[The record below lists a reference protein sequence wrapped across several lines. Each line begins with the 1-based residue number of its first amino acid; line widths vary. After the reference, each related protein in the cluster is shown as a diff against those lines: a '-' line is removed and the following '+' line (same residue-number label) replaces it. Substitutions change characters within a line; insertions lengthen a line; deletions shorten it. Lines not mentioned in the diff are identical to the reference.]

1 MQCCGEKRGSQK
13 RRWRGGL
20 VAWVKCWL
28 KMSMQCCGEKRG
40 LHIVVR
46 KGCERGELLVESCGC
61 FPRDLRCCDRVLRK
75 VKCCDRRCL
84 CVGLQWVGLQFVG
97 GFAGEFGVVVFV
109 EYVGVGKVSVCSWG
123 TNHGDHGCG
132 GCGKLWKVK
141 WRSSEVG
148 MRRNGGGGDLEAVMV
163 S

>member
-1 MQCCGEKRGSQK
+1 M
-13 RRWRGGL
+13 
-20 VAWVKCWL
+20 
-28 KMSMQCCGEKRG
+28 
-40 LHIVVR
+40 HIVVR
-46 KGCERGELLVESCGC
+46 KGCERGESLVESFGC

-109 EYVGVGKVSVCSWG
+109 EFVGIGKVSVCSRG

-132 GCGKLWKVK
+132 GRGKLWKVK
-141 WRSSEVG
+141 WWSSEVG
-148 MRRNGGGGDLEAVMV
+148 MRRNGGSGDLEVVMV
-163 S
+163 SRICFVIIGQERAKNG